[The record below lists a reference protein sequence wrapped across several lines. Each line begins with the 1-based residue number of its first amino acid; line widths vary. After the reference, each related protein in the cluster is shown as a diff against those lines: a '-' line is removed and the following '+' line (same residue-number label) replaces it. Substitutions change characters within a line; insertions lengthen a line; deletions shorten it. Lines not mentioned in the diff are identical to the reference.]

1 MLILQAEQYFKI
13 TIKQA
18 FTLNFSY
25 KAAILDDKDGA

>member
-1 MLILQAEQYFKI
+1 MSILQAKQYFKI

-25 KAAILDDKDGA
+25 QTAILDDKDGA